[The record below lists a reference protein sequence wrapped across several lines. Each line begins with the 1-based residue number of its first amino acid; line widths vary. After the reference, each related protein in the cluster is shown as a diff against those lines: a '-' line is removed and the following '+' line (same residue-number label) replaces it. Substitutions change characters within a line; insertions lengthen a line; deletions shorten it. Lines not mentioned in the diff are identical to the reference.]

1 MRLAHR
7 VHTAAVPAQVWQVL
21 GDPTRWSEFE
31 LSLRG
36 VRGRPGR
43 ALTGQRLT
51 GLSRFATLGIPIDVL
66 EATPPSRLVL
76 LVHVL
81 AGLREQVTFDV
92 APAARGGS
100 VVTVS
105 VTVEGLLGWPAV
117 APLFL
122 GNVLTVRLLAS
133 RTDRIARAARRAA

>member
-7 VHTAAVPAQVWQVL
+7 VRTAASPAQVWEVL
-21 GDPTRWSEFE
+21 GNPQRWPQFE

-43 ALTGQRLT
+43 VLTGQRLT
-51 GLSRFATLGIPIDVL
+51 GLSRVASLGIPIDVV
-66 EATPPSRLVL
+66 EAAPQARLVL

-81 AGLREQVTFDV
+81 PGLREQVTFDV
-92 APAARGGS
+92 TPAARGGS
-100 VVTVS
+100 DVTVS
-105 VTVEGLLGWPAV
+105 VVVDGLLGWPAV
-117 APLFL
+117 APLL
-122 GNVLTVRLLAS
+122 LANALTVRLLAV

>member
-7 VHTAAVPAQVWQVL
+7 VHTTAVPAQVWQVL
-21 GDPTRWSEFE
+21 GDPRRWPEFE

-43 ALTGQRLT
+43 AQTGQRLT

-66 EATPPSRLVL
+66 EATAPTRLVL
-76 LVHVL
+76 LVHAL
-81 AGLREQVTFDV
+81 PGLREQVTFDV

-100 VVTVS
+100 DVTVS
-105 VTVEGLLGWPAV
+105 VVVDGLLGWPAV

-122 GNVLTVRLLAS
+122 GSVLTVRLLS
-133 RTDRIARAARRAA
+133 VRTDRIARAARRAA

>member
-7 VHTAAVPAQVWQVL
+7 VRTAASPAQVWEVL
-21 GDPTRWSEFE
+21 GDPRRWSEFE

-43 ALTGQRLT
+43 AQTGQRLT
-51 GLSRFATLGIPIDVL
+51 GLWRFATLGIPIDVL
-66 EATPPSRLVL
+66 EATPPARLVL
-76 LVHVL
+76 LVHPVP
-81 AGLREQVTFDV
+81 GLREQVRFEV

-100 VVTVS
+100 DVTVS
-105 VTVEGLLGWPAV
+105 VVVDGPLGWPAV

-122 GNVLTVRLLAS
+122 GNVLTVRLLAV
-133 RTDRIARAARRAA
+133 RADRVARAARRAA

>member
-7 VHTAAVPAQVWQVL
+7 VHTAADPAQVWQVL
-21 GDPTRWSEFE
+21 GDPSRWAEFE

-36 VRGRPGR
+36 VRGRPAR
-43 ALTGQRLT
+43 ARTGQRLT

-66 EATPPSRLVL
+66 ESTPSSRLVL

-81 AGLREQVTFDV
+81 PGLREQVTFDI

-100 VVTVS
+100 DITVS
-105 VTVEGLLGWPAV
+105 VVVDGLLGWPAV
-117 APLFL
+117 TPLFL
-122 GNVLTVRLLAS
+122 GNVLTVRLLGVRAA
-133 RTDRIARAARRAA
+133 RIARAARRAA

>member
-1 MRLAHR
+1 MRLAHH

-21 GDPTRWSEFE
+21 GDPRRWPEFE

-43 ALTGQRLT
+43 AQTGQRLT
-51 GLSRFATLGIPIDVL
+51 GLSRFGTLGIPIDVL

-76 LVHVL
+76 LVHAL
-81 AGLREQVTFDV
+81 PGLRERVTFDV

-100 VVTVS
+100 DITVS
-105 VTVEGLLGWPAV
+105 VVVDGLLGWPAV

-122 GNVLTVRLLAS
+122 GNVLTVRLLRVRS
-133 RTDRIARAARRAA
+133 DRIARAARRAA

>member
-1 MRLAHR
+1 MTLRSR
-7 VHTAAVPAQVWQVL
+7 VHTAASPAQVWEVL
-21 GDPTRWSEFE
+21 GDPRRWPEFE

-43 ALTGQRLT
+43 AWTGQRLT
-51 GLSRFATLGIPIDVL
+51 GLSRFGTLAIPIDVV

-76 LVHVL
+76 LVHAVP
-81 AGLREQVTFDV
+81 GLREQITFDV
-92 APAARGGS
+92 TPAARGGS
-100 VVTVS
+100 DVTVA
-105 VTVEGLLGWPAV
+105 VVVDGLLGWPAV

-122 GNVLTVRLLAS
+122 ANALTVRLLAS

>member
-7 VHTAAVPAQVWQVL
+7 VPTAATPAQVWAVL
-21 GDPTRWSEFE
+21 GDPRRWSEFE

-43 ALTGQRLT
+43 AQTGQRLT
-51 GLSRFATLGIPIDVL
+51 GLSRFATLGLPIDVL

-76 LVHVL
+76 LAHVVP
-81 AGLREQVTFDV
+81 GLRERVIFDV
-92 APAARGGS
+92 ASAARGGS
-100 VVTVS
+100 DITVS
-105 VTVEGLLGWPAV
+105 VVVDGPLGWPAV

-122 GNVLTVRLLAS
+122 GNVLTVRLLS
-133 RTDRIARAARRAA
+133 VRSDRIARAARRAA